1 MILGNIK
8 LRKHSPAYII
18 AEIGI
23 NHNGKMS
30 LAKKLLISA
39 AKSGVN
45 AVKFQTYI
53 TEKRVK
59 KNSPIFD
66 ILKNCELKFKEFKEL
81 QDIAIEKNVEFF
93 STPFDDES
101 LDFLN
106 SIKVNIIKI
115 ASFDTVNLK
124 FLRKISRLRKSIIM
138 SVGMSNLN
146 EINKAYKILSKNNPN
161 IALLHCISSYPTKE
175 SDANLNCLDR
185 LKNNFDCVIGQSDH
199 TNDIYVPLLAV
210 ANGAQIIEKHFK
222 INNMK
227 CADAPVSIDQY
238 QMKRMITEIRR
249 IEKIF
254 GKDNLGIRA
263 SEKNIKSFR
272 RFTH

>member
-1 MILGNIK
+1 MNLKKFFNK
-8 LRKHSPAYII
+8 NYKNNTFVI

-59 KNSPIFD
+59 KDSPIFE

-81 QDIAIEKNVEFF
+81 QDIAIENNVEFF
-93 STPFDDES
+93 STPFDDQS

-124 FLRKISRLRKSIIM
+124 FLRKISKLGKSVIM
-138 SVGMSNLN
+138 SVGMSY
-146 EINKAYKILSKNNPN
+146 ETQP
-161 IALLHCISSYPTKE
+161 
-175 SDANLNCLDR
+175 
-185 LKNNFDCVIGQSDH
+185 F
-199 TNDIYVPLLAV
+199 
-210 ANGAQIIEKHFK
+210 
-222 INNMK
+222 
-227 CADAPVSIDQY
+227 
-238 QMKRMITEIRR
+238 
-249 IEKIF
+249 
-254 GKDNLGIRA
+254 
-263 SEKNIKSFR
+263 
-272 RFTH
+272 